1 MQSNVSKTSQKNTSH
16 IPKAQLTL
24 MTQNLIA
31 GKKRS
36 QLVTGAD
43 DDVSDTLKMLNSV
56 STS

>member
-1 MQSNVSKTSQKNTSH
+1 M
-16 IPKAQLTL
+16 

-36 QLVTGAD
+36 QLVTGAGD

-56 STS
+56 STSQMQADLDDIRMSSEV

>member
-1 MQSNVSKTSQKNTSH
+1 M
-16 IPKAQLTL
+16 